1 MRRIVL
7 ILILILTG
15 DLLAQGQALTLNEC
29 IQLAIQKH
37 PLLHQRQLELESAQ
51 QGLKLAASARLPQ
64 IGIST
69 AYQQSTQGK
78 NEVLTKARSDNSY
91 SISWDVRQNI
101 YNGGIVRNRIKLAQ
115 NTYRQLSQQTSIT
128 RQQLIAEV
136 TEKFYTFFKHQELLK
151 VYQLAAQNSQE
162 QLKKTDEMY
171 RLGKVAKKDLYK
183 AQVREGNDRLNV
195 VRQEAQVK
203 LALDDLKKSIG
214 VPAEYPLT
222 VQEEVYQLPQLMS
235 REEAIKRALEN
246 NPNLQVLHLGQESAR
261 LNYQIARGD
270 LKPVVNAS
278 FGYSRGGSEFNRLYT
293 PFDKWWNT
301 ALTVNLSYPLFQGFY
316 RKANIQQKYLEYQT
330 YDDQIQQQRLE
341 LINRVD
347 NLLTTL
353 RTYTEMIAINELNI
367 ASAEEDLR
375 LQQEMYRLNS
385 ATLLEVLDA
394 QVALT
399 RAQGELIS
407 IKYDAKIAEV
417 QLALLLGTL

>member
-151 VYQLAAQNSQE
+151 VYQLAAQN
-162 QLKKTDEMY
+162 
-171 RLGKVAKKDLYK
+171 RLGS
-183 AQVREGNDRLNV
+183 G
-195 VRQEAQVK
+195 
-203 LALDDLKKSIG
+203 
-214 VPAEYPLT
+214 LT
-222 VQEEVYQLPQLMS
+222 YCHAF
-235 REEAIKRALEN
+235 R
-246 NPNLQVLHLGQESAR
+246 
-261 LNYQIARGD
+261 
-270 LKPVVNAS
+270 
-278 FGYSRGGSEFNRLYT
+278 
-293 PFDKWWNT
+293 
-301 ALTVNLSYPLFQGFY
+301 
-316 RKANIQQKYLEYQT
+316 
-330 YDDQIQQQRLE
+330 
-341 LINRVD
+341 
-347 NLLTTL
+347 
-353 RTYTEMIAINELNI
+353 
-367 ASAEEDLR
+367 
-375 LQQEMYRLNS
+375 
-385 ATLLEVLDA
+385 
-394 QVALT
+394 
-399 RAQGELIS
+399 
-407 IKYDAKIAEV
+407 
-417 QLALLLGTL
+417 